1 MEGLGVIYMYIRGVD
16 FLSGKNRSWTIL
28 GRSIVLDYR
37 GVNCLKKK
45 ERNSLEGVF
54 SRVSFPRFDAYAR
67 WLGVAEI
74 CEKWALCPLKLLEN
88 CGRKSENESG
98 VRSMVRY
105 NKSVWR
111 FLRSEE
117 RIPRKISTTF
127 YLLREI

>member
-45 ERNSLEGVF
+45 ERNSLEGGF
-54 SRVSFPRFDAYAR
+54 SRVSFRRVCPLAR
-67 WLGVAEI
+67 CCGNV
-74 CEKWALCPLKLLEN
+74 CEKWVLCPLKLLEN

>member
-54 SRVSFPRFDAYAR
+54 SRVSFRRVCLLAR
-67 WLGVAEI
+67 CCGNV
-74 CEKWALCPLKLLEN
+74 CEKWTLCPLKLLEN

>member
-1 MEGLGVIYMYIRGVD
+1 MEGLGVMYMYIRGVD
-16 FLSGKNRSWTIL
+16 FLSRKNRSWTIL

-54 SRVSFPRFDAYAR
+54 SRVSFRRVCPLAR
-67 WLGVAEI
+67 CCGNV

-127 YLLREI
+127 YLLPEI